1 MAKKEMAKIKLQ
13 LNAGKA
19 NPSPPVGPALSQHG
33 VNIMEFC
40 KAFNAATAKEE
51 GMVIP
56 VIITVYSD
64 RSFSF
69 IQKTPPAAVLLKK
82 AAGLVKGSGT
92 TGREKVGSVT
102 KKQVEDIARISRARS
117 TRSRARRAA
126 WAWTSTN
133 DAYHGR
139 SLRLTAGALALPE
152 GEQMAR
158 HGKKY
163 RKALEGVDRTKRY
176 GLDEAVA
183 LVKSLSYAK
192 YDEAVEMSV
201 RLGIDAKKTDQLV
214 RGSVVL
220 PHGLGKS
227 VRVLVFAKG
236 DKANEARD
244 AGADFFGGD
253 ELVEKI
259 QGGWMDFDKV
269 IATPDMMGQVGRL
282 GKVLGPRGLMPNPKL
297 GTVTFDIAKAIQEV
311 KAGRAE
317 YRAEK
322 SGIVQAAVGRK
333 SFELPQLLDNIHALM
348 GSILKAKPATSKGH
362 YLKSVTISTTIGPGV
377 KLDVGQFGS

>member
-1 MAKKEMAKIKLQ
+1 
-13 LNAGKA
+13 
-19 NPSPPVGPALSQHG
+19 
-33 VNIMEFC
+33 
-40 KAFNAATAKEE
+40 
-51 GMVIP
+51 
-56 VIITVYSD
+56 
-64 RSFSF
+64 
-69 IQKTPPAAVLLKK
+69 
-82 AAGLVKGSGT
+82 
-92 TGREKVGSVT
+92 
-102 KKQVEDIARISRARS
+102 
-117 TRSRARRAA
+117 
-126 WAWTSTN
+126 
-133 DAYHGR
+133 
-139 SLRLTAGALALPE
+139 
-152 GEQMAR
+152 MAR

-176 GLDEAVA
+176 GLEEAVA

-220 PHGLGKS
+220 PHGLGKQ

-244 AGADFFGGD
+244 AGADSYGGD

-297 GTVTFDIAKAIQEV
+297 GTVTFDVARRSRRSRPA
-311 KAGRAE
+311 APSTARRSPASS
-317 YRAEK
+317 RPP
-322 SGIVQAAVGRK
+322 SGASPSR
-333 SFELPQLLDNIHALM
+333 SR
-348 GSILKAKPATSKGH
+348 SCSRTSAR
-362 YLKSVTISTTIGPGV
+362 
-377 KLDVGQFGS
+377 

>member
-1 MAKKEMAKIKLQ
+1 MAQ
-13 LNAGKA
+13 
-19 NPSPPVGPALSQHG
+19 
-33 VNIMEFC
+33 
-40 KAFNAATAKEE
+40 
-51 GMVIP
+51 
-56 VIITVYSD
+56 
-64 RSFSF
+64 
-69 IQKTPPAAVLLKK
+69 
-82 AAGLVKGSGT
+82 
-92 TGREKVGSVT
+92 
-102 KKQVEDIARISRARS
+102 
-117 TRSRARRAA
+117 
-126 WAWTSTN
+126 
-133 DAYHGR
+133 
-139 SLRLTAGALALPE
+139 
-152 GEQMAR
+152 

-220 PHGLGKS
+220 PHGLGKQ

-244 AGADFFGGD
+244 AGADSYGGD

-297 GTVTFDIAKAIQEV
+297 GTVTFDVARRSRRSRPVAPST
-311 KAGRAE
+311 AR
-317 YRAEK
+317 R
-322 SGIVQAAVGRK
+322 SPGIVQAAVGRK
-333 SFELPQLLDNIHALM
+333 SFEVAAAAREHPRVDGQHPQGQAGHEQGALPQERHHLDDHRAR
-348 GSILKAKPATSKGH
+348 GEARR
-362 YLKSVTISTTIGPGV
+362 
-377 KLDVGQFGS
+377 GQFGAS

>member
-1 MAKKEMAKIKLQ
+1 MAQ
-13 LNAGKA
+13 
-19 NPSPPVGPALSQHG
+19 
-33 VNIMEFC
+33 
-40 KAFNAATAKEE
+40 
-51 GMVIP
+51 
-56 VIITVYSD
+56 
-64 RSFSF
+64 
-69 IQKTPPAAVLLKK
+69 
-82 AAGLVKGSGT
+82 
-92 TGREKVGSVT
+92 
-102 KKQVEDIARISRARS
+102 
-117 TRSRARRAA
+117 
-126 WAWTSTN
+126 
-133 DAYHGR
+133 
-139 SLRLTAGALALPE
+139 
-152 GEQMAR
+152 

-163 RKALEGVDRTKRY
+163 RAALAGVDREKRY
-176 GLDEAVA
+176 GLEEAVA
-183 LVKSLSYAK
+183 LVKKLAYAK
-192 YDEAVEMSV
+192 YDEAVEISV

-220 PHGLGKS
+220 PHGLGKK

-236 DKANEARD
+236 DKEVEARE
-244 AGADFFGGD
+244 AGADFHGGD

-259 QGGWMDFDKV
+259 QGGFLDFDKV

-297 GTVTFDIAKAIQEV
+297 GTVTFDVARAIQEV

-333 SFELPQLLDNIHALM
+333 SFEVAPLLENIHALM

-377 KLDVGQFGS
+377 KLDVGQFGT

>member
-1 MAKKEMAKIKLQ
+1 
-13 LNAGKA
+13 
-19 NPSPPVGPALSQHG
+19 
-33 VNIMEFC
+33 
-40 KAFNAATAKEE
+40 
-51 GMVIP
+51 
-56 VIITVYSD
+56 
-64 RSFSF
+64 
-69 IQKTPPAAVLLKK
+69 
-82 AAGLVKGSGT
+82 
-92 TGREKVGSVT
+92 
-102 KKQVEDIARISRARS
+102 
-117 TRSRARRAA
+117 
-126 WAWTSTN
+126 
-133 DAYHGR
+133 
-139 SLRLTAGALALPE
+139 
-152 GEQMAR
+152 MAR

-176 GLDEAVA
+176 GLEEAVA
-183 LVKSLSYAK
+183 LVRSLSYAK

-220 PHGLGKS
+220 PHGLGKQ

-244 AGADFFGGD
+244 AGADAYGGD

-297 GTVTFDIAKAIQEV
+297 GTVTFDIARAIQEV

-333 SFELPQLLDNIHALM
+333 SFDDQKLLENIRALM
-348 GSILKAKPATSKGH
+348 GSIIKAKPATSKGV
-362 YLKSVTISTTIGPGV
+362 YLRKVALSSTMGV
-377 KLDVGQFGS
+377 GVRVDAASINAAPLQA

>member
-1 MAKKEMAKIKLQ
+1 
-13 LNAGKA
+13 
-19 NPSPPVGPALSQHG
+19 
-33 VNIMEFC
+33 
-40 KAFNAATAKEE
+40 
-51 GMVIP
+51 
-56 VIITVYSD
+56 
-64 RSFSF
+64 
-69 IQKTPPAAVLLKK
+69 
-82 AAGLVKGSGT
+82 
-92 TGREKVGSVT
+92 
-102 KKQVEDIARISRARS
+102 
-117 TRSRARRAA
+117 
-126 WAWTSTN
+126 
-133 DAYHGR
+133 
-139 SLRLTAGALALPE
+139 
-152 GEQMAR
+152 MAR

-176 GLDEAVA
+176 GLEEAVA
-183 LVKSLSYAK
+183 LVRGISYAK

-220 PHGLGKS
+220 PHGLGKQ

-236 DKANEARD
+236 DKETEARE
-244 AGADFFGGD
+244 AGADFYGGD

-297 GTVTFDIAKAIQEV
+297 GTVTFDVARAIQEV

-333 SFELPQLLDNIHALM
+333 SFEDQKLLENIRVLM
-348 GSILKAKPATSKGH
+348 GSIIKAKPATSKGH
-362 YLKSVTISTTIGPGV
+362 YLKGVTISTTIGPGV
-377 KLDVGQFGS
+377 KLDVGQFGT

>member
-1 MAKKEMAKIKLQ
+1 
-13 LNAGKA
+13 
-19 NPSPPVGPALSQHG
+19 
-33 VNIMEFC
+33 
-40 KAFNAATAKEE
+40 
-51 GMVIP
+51 
-56 VIITVYSD
+56 
-64 RSFSF
+64 
-69 IQKTPPAAVLLKK
+69 
-82 AAGLVKGSGT
+82 
-92 TGREKVGSVT
+92 
-102 KKQVEDIARISRARS
+102 
-117 TRSRARRAA
+117 
-126 WAWTSTN
+126 
-133 DAYHGR
+133 
-139 SLRLTAGALALPE
+139 
-152 GEQMAR
+152 MAR

-163 RKALEGVDRTKRY
+163 RKALEGVDRAKRY
-176 GLDEAVA
+176 GLEEAVT
-183 LVKSLSYAK
+183 LVRSLSYAK

-297 GTVTFDIAKAIQEV
+297 GTVTFDVSRAIQEV

-333 SFELPQLLDNIHALM
+333 SFEDQKLLENIHALM
-348 GSILKAKPATSKGH
+348 GSIIKSKPATSKGH